1 MSKRVQK
8 VWNAV
13 TTVLVILVAILALLL
28 VGVRLVGLRPM
39 CVLSGSMEPTYHT
52 GSLIYV
58 KPCAPEDVQVGDP
71 ITFVLNE
78 DLDVVT
84 HRVVSIDAENQHFYT
99 KGDANDAPDGAPVY
113 FKNLIGRPVFTIPY
127 LGYVSHW
134 VSNPPGMYLAIA
146 LALVLIILTFLPDV
160 LRKASEADARDAAR
174 RAADKPGAPIYKDPT
189 VSVKGLVADAYLF
202 VVVTDNTGAGLT
214 ATVDTANWTKL
225 GDKDDQTLYAVKA
238 NKGLVKAADVKD
250 TALATT
256 ILAGNQ
262 VAVADNYTGG
272 EAATSITFTA
282 YLIQAAGQDDAVDA
296 WNTNGGFGTG
306 ITAAMPTGA

>member
-1 MSKRVQK
+1 MKK
-8 VWNAV
+8 K
-13 TTVLVILVAILALLL
+13 TL
-28 VGVRLVGLRPM
+28 
-39 CVLSGSMEPTYHT
+39 
-52 GSLIYV
+52 
-58 KPCAPEDVQVGDP
+58 
-71 ITFVLNE
+71 
-78 DLDVVT
+78 
-84 HRVVSIDAENQHFYT
+84 
-99 KGDANDAPDGAPVY
+99 
-113 FKNLIGRPVFTIPY
+113 TI
-127 LGYVSHW
+127 
-134 VSNPPGMYLAIA
+134 AIA
-146 LALVLIILTFLPDV
+146 LVLVVALAVGATYALLTDKKEITNTFSAGKVIDENTEFTLVESKVKQNSAGVYVKD
-160 LRKASEADARDAAR
+160 DAAGTTNKGIEYT
-174 RAADKPGAPIYKDPT
+174 AVLPGAPIYKDPT

-214 ATVDTANWTKL
+214 ATVDTAKWTQL
-225 GDKDDQTLYAVKA
+225 GTKDNQTLYVVKNA
-238 NKGLVKAADVKD
+238 DNGLVKAADVKD

>member
-1 MSKRVQK
+1 MKK
-8 VWNAV
+8 K
-13 TTVLVILVAILALLL
+13 TL
-28 VGVRLVGLRPM
+28 
-39 CVLSGSMEPTYHT
+39 
-52 GSLIYV
+52 
-58 KPCAPEDVQVGDP
+58 
-71 ITFVLNE
+71 
-78 DLDVVT
+78 
-84 HRVVSIDAENQHFYT
+84 
-99 KGDANDAPDGAPVY
+99 
-113 FKNLIGRPVFTIPY
+113 TI
-127 LGYVSHW
+127 
-134 VSNPPGMYLAIA
+134 AIA
-146 LALVLIILTFLPDV
+146 LVLVVALAVGATYALLTDKKEITNTFSAGKVIDENTEFTLVESNVKQNSAGVYVKD
-160 LRKASEADARDAAR
+160 DAAGTTNKGIEYT
-174 RAADKPGAPIYKDPT
+174 AVLPGAPIYKDPT

-202 VVVTDNTGAGLT
+202 VVVKDNTGAGLT
-214 ATVDTANWTKL
+214 ATVDTKNWTYL
-225 GDKDDQTLYAVKA
+225 GENGNQTLYAVKA

>member
-1 MSKRVQK
+1 MKK
-8 VWNAV
+8 K
-13 TTVLVILVAILALLL
+13 TL
-28 VGVRLVGLRPM
+28 
-39 CVLSGSMEPTYHT
+39 
-52 GSLIYV
+52 
-58 KPCAPEDVQVGDP
+58 
-71 ITFVLNE
+71 
-78 DLDVVT
+78 
-84 HRVVSIDAENQHFYT
+84 
-99 KGDANDAPDGAPVY
+99 
-113 FKNLIGRPVFTIPY
+113 TI
-127 LGYVSHW
+127 
-134 VSNPPGMYLAIA
+134 AIA
-146 LALVLIILTFLPDV
+146 LVLVVALAVGATYALLTDSKEITNTFSAGKVIDENTEFTLVESNVKQNSAGVYVKD
-160 LRKASEADARDAAR
+160 DAAGTTNKGIEYT
-174 RAADKPGAPIYKDPT
+174 AVLPGAPIYKDPT

>member
-1 MSKRVQK
+1 MKK
-8 VWNAV
+8 K
-13 TTVLVILVAILALLL
+13 TL
-28 VGVRLVGLRPM
+28 
-39 CVLSGSMEPTYHT
+39 
-52 GSLIYV
+52 
-58 KPCAPEDVQVGDP
+58 
-71 ITFVLNE
+71 
-78 DLDVVT
+78 
-84 HRVVSIDAENQHFYT
+84 
-99 KGDANDAPDGAPVY
+99 
-113 FKNLIGRPVFTIPY
+113 TI
-127 LGYVSHW
+127 
-134 VSNPPGMYLAIA
+134 AIA
-146 LALVLIILTFLPDV
+146 LVLVVALAVGATYALLTDSKEITNTFSAGKVIDENTEFTLVESKVKQNSAGVYVKD
-160 LRKASEADARDAAR
+160 DAAGTTNKGIEYT
-174 RAADKPGAPIYKDPT
+174 AVLPGAPIYKDPT

-214 ATVDTANWTKL
+214 ATVDTAKWTQL
-225 GDKDDQTLYAVKA
+225 GTKDNQTLYVVKNA
-238 NKGLVKAADVKD
+238 DNGLVKAADVKD